1 MNKKLIAFLSILS
14 LFLSLPI
21 IPTNA
26 AVKAGGA
33 CKKAGVTSVA
43 LGKTY
48 TCIKS
53 GKKMVWNKGVSKT
66 TATVPALV
74 DIPISFDNLDPKGVR
89 QKAYDNLS
97 KVIQSRPRTTY
108 KPTLIV
114 GPSAK
119 QTRIDQEVPGLN
131 RAIDFWAPYFVPAKF
146 QIVYVDRGDEAWIDQ
161 KSSELGLSIMLP
173 EGQTWKEQFARD
185 NECAFGMAGSPNG
198 VSTFVQCLGYPY
210 RDGSRQGAP
219 HEYTHLYQQG
229 QAKSN
234 AFEISWYTEGSAT
247 FFGWIIAM
255 HGTDPQFTKQA
266 QFFNSQFWQMSEAAK
281 SDFKSRDIAKF
292 KSRMQ
297 ILSGRNSKETS
308 LSGSYWVG
316 GLAFEVLVALYGV
329 DKFVELTKNLES
341 NKDISS
347 LLNQTYGFN
356 ADYFYE
362 KLAPYVWVQIPPQ

>member
-1 MNKKLIAFLSILS
+1 MNKRLIAFLSIIS
-14 LFLSLPI
+14 LLVFLPLLPAS
-21 IPTNA
+21 A
-26 AVKAGGA
+26 AAKAGAKCTKVGI
-33 CKKAGVTSVA
+33 KSVTDN
-43 LGKTY
+43 KTF

-53 GKKMVWNKGVSKT
+53 GKKLAWDKGVSKS
-66 TATVPALV
+66 TAVAPV
-74 DIPISFDNLDPKGVR
+74 EIPISIDNLDLKGVR
-89 QKAYDNLS
+89 QKAYGNLS

-114 GPSAK
+114 GPNVK
-119 QTRIDQEVPGLN
+119 QSRINQELPSLN
-131 RAIDFWAPYFVPAKF
+131 SVIDFWAPYFIPDKF
-146 QIVYVDRGDEAWIDQ
+146 QIVYVDRGDETWLDQ

-173 EGQTWKEQFARD
+173 EGQTWREQFTKD

-198 VSTFVQCLGYPY
+198 VFTFVQCLGYPY
-210 RDGSRQGAP
+210 GDGSRQNAP

-229 QAKSN
+229 IAKFN
-234 AFEISWYTEGSAT
+234 AFEVSWYTEGSAT

-255 HGTDPQFTKQA
+255 HGTDPQFTKQTKFFDA
-266 QFFNSQFWQMSEAAK
+266 QFRQMSETAK
-281 SDFKSRDIAKF
+281 SDFKSRDIVKF

-316 GLAFEVLVALYGV
+316 GLSFEVLVALYGV

-341 NKDISS
+341 SKDISS

-362 KLAPYVWVQIPPQ
+362 KLAPYVWAQIPPQ